1 MRCAQIREGKPL
13 HTRFTLE
20 AGISRTNKRHYP
32 FEAVSTTTPTS
43 PDPLRLFQTKSPD
56 TNTRKTHPG
65 FTLSRNAANVP
76 PACGGGGGA
85 RFKFCTGDWWIGP
98 GRFRGF
104 ADLSIFSEPQTLTK
118 VTCVGKTL
126 SFCGIQI
133 VQEKKIY
140 DLLRRNDAL

>member
-1 MRCAQIREGKPL
+1 MHRSGRAN
-13 HTRFTLE
+13 HYTR
-20 AGISRTNKRHYP
+20 ASRSKLAFPVRING
-32 FEAVSTTTPTS
+32 TTPLKQFLQQHQLHRTHFVCFRQKA
-43 PDPLRLFQTKSPD
+43 P
-56 TNTRKTHPG
+56 RKTHPG

-140 DLLRRNDAL
+140 ESYCGGTTPCK